1 MCIVRNNRIGEL
13 NMNCNNCGNPIAPGS
28 TACSVCGTPVAN
40 VNNVVQPT
48 PVQQPVP
55 VQPVQPV
62 QPDRG
67 RGRQGL
73 RQIPR

>member
-1 MCIVRNNRIGEL
+1 
-13 NMNCNNCGNPIAPGS
+13 MNCNNCGNPIAPGS

-62 QPDRG
+62 QPVM
-67 RGRQGL
+67 QPA
-73 RQIPR
+73 QPVCIQWEI